1 MRTLASV
8 LIPIALLSSC
18 GSTRRDVRGQPEV
31 KTMLSVENR
40 NFNDMRVY
48 VQHESTQQVIMGTVS
63 AFTTRD
69 FKIPDNLLFGTTVL
83 RFVAVS
89 IVDSGGFLGGSG
101 GESLLF
107 YPVSIGYCTLQS

>member
-1 MRTLASV
+1 
-8 LIPIALLSSC
+8 
-18 GSTRRDVRGQPEV
+18 
-31 KTMLSVENR
+31 MLSVENR

-48 VQHESTQQVIMGTVS
+48 VQYESTQRVIMGTVS

-89 IVDSGGFLGGSG
+89 IVDSGS
-101 GESLLF
+101 S
-107 YPVSIGYCTLQS
+107 VSHEVHVTPGDTIVMVIPN

>member
-1 MRTLASV
+1 MINRAAFRRVCSGKEKGHAYPRKCFNRDSASFF
-8 LIPIALLSSC
+8 LWFHKTPSEKP
-18 GSTRRDVRGQPEV
+18 TRV
-31 KTMLSVENR
+31 KTMLSVESR

-48 VQHESTQQVIMGTVS
+48 VQHESTQRVIMGTVS

-89 IVDSGGFLGGSG
+89 ICRLWGFS
-101 GESLLF
+101 E
-107 YPVSIGYCTLQS
+107 P